1 MCEAKYDFLTV
12 RDIQRT
18 LKIGTNV
25 AYNLIHSKAF
35 THGSKAPALRNNEA
49 KSSIIIMKDENWR
62 LPWQISVVQMAK
74 GAGGSS
80 PIAHGYIKSR
90 SAGKKTALRK
100 GNRLRG
106 KQRRSASRERKSGLR
121 NRNT

>member
-35 THGSKAPALRNNEA
+35 PVIKIAYAL
-49 KSSIIIMKDENWR
+49 SIFLPEWAELLHRWELMHVRSLR
-62 LPWQISVVQMAK
+62 L
-74 GAGGSS
+74 
-80 PIAHGYIKSR
+80 
-90 SAGKKTALRK
+90 
-100 GNRLRG
+100 
-106 KQRRSASRERKSGLR
+106 
-121 NRNT
+121 

>member
-35 THGSKAPALRNNEA
+35 P
-49 KSSIIIMKDENWR
+49 
-62 LPWQISVVQMAK
+62 V
-74 GAGGSS
+74 
-80 PIAHGYIKSR
+80 IKIVKIYRRPSEVIYSLLE
-90 SAGKKTALRK
+90 SAGV
-100 GNRLRG
+100 
-106 KQRRSASRERKSGLR
+106 S
-121 NRNT
+121 

>member
-35 THGSKAPALRNNEA
+35 PVIKIGKNY
-49 KSSIIIMKDENWR
+49 
-62 LPWQISVVQMAK
+62 PWLE
-74 GAGGSS
+74 
-80 PIAHGYIKSR
+80 
-90 SAGKKTALRK
+90 SAGVA
-100 GNRLRG
+100 
-106 KQRRSASRERKSGLR
+106 KQ
-121 NRNT
+121 